1 MQMNSEDLFIKN
13 FSELPEISTSA
24 HGRVNLIG
32 EHTDYNN
39 GFVLP
44 TLIPQKINVSVRRRN
59 DKKILGFSEDF
70 GFSECILDSQ
80 TDGTWIDF
88 IKGAITLINKE
99 GANLLGIDIA
109 VTSDVPIASGLSSS
123 AALEISSLKAL
134 SSLANLDLDDI
145 EIAKLGQ
152 KIEHEFIGTN
162 CGIMDQLVS
171 ARAEFGEVLFIDCES
186 LNSKLLNFFTNH
198 TFLIFHSGNKRK
210 LSASEY
216 NSRKNETEIASNL
229 LKVSSLRHAN
239 INQINKIKDKIIR
252 KRAKHIISEN
262 QRVLNA
268 VKDLEENNAINF
280 GKLMY
285 ESHNSMA
292 YDYEISSI
300 ELDNLVESAK
310 VAGTTGAR
318 LTGAGFGGCVVVLVP
333 KSKTE
338 IISKSIIE
346 KCPRSFLVTKL

>member
-1 MQMNSEDLFIKN
+1 MSSKDLFIKF
-13 FSELPEISTSA
+13 FSELPEVSTSA

-44 TLIPQKINVSVRRRN
+44 TLIPQKINVSIRRRN
-59 DKKILGFSEDF
+59 DKKIIGCSDDF
-70 GFSECILDSQ
+70 GFKESVLDSP
-80 TDGTWIDF
+80 TDGSWIDF
-88 IKGAITLINKE
+88 IKGAITLLNKE
-99 GANLLGIDIA
+99 SANFLGIDIA

-123 AALEISSLKAL
+123 AALEVSSLKAL
-134 SSLANLDLDDI
+134 SSLANLDLDEI
-145 EIAKLGQ
+145 KIAKLGQ

-186 LNSKLLNFFTNH
+186 LNSKSLKFFPNH

-210 LSASEY
+210 LSISEY
-216 NSRKNETEIASNL
+216 NSRKKETEIASDL
-229 LKVSSLRHAN
+229 LQVSSLRHTN
-239 INQINKIKDKIIR
+239 INQIINIKDKIIR

-268 VKDLEENNAINF
+268 VKELEENNAINF

-292 YDYEISSI
+292 HDYEISSP
-300 ELDNLVESAK
+300 ELDGIVDAAK
-310 VAGTTGAR
+310 IAGATGAR
-318 LTGAGFGGCVVVLVP
+318 LTGAGFGGCVVILVP
-333 KSKTE
+333 KSKIE
-338 IISKSIIE
+338 IISKRILE
-346 KCPRSFLVTKL
+346 KYPKSFFVTKI

>member
-1 MQMNSEDLFIKN
+1 MNSKDLFIKN
-13 FSELPEISTSA
+13 FSELPEVSSFA

-44 TLIPQKINVSVRRRN
+44 TLIPQKINVSIRRRN
-59 DKKILGFSEDF
+59 DKKIVGFSEDF
-70 GFSECILDSQ
+70 GFKESVLDSP
-80 TDGTWIDF
+80 TDGSWIDF
-88 IKGAITLINKE
+88 VKGAVTLINKE
-99 GANLLGIDIA
+99 GANFLGIDIA

-123 AALEISSLKAL
+123 AALEVSSLKAL
-134 SSLANLDLDDI
+134 SLLANLDLDEI
-145 EIAKLGQ
+145 KIAKLGQ
-152 KIEHEFIGTN
+152 KIEHEYIGTN
-162 CGIMDQLVS
+162 CGIMDQFVS
-171 ARAEFGEVLFIDCES
+171 ARAEFGEVLLIDCES
-186 LNSKLLNFFTNH
+186 LNYKLLKFFPNY

-210 LSASEY
+210 LSTSEY
-216 NSRKNETEIASNL
+216 NSRKNETEIASKL

-239 INQINKIKDKIIR
+239 INQIINIKDKIIR

-268 VKDLEENNAINF
+268 VKELEENNAINF

-285 ESHNSMA
+285 ESHKSMA
-292 YDYEISSI
+292 HDYEISSS

-310 VAGTTGAR
+310 FAGATGAR

-333 KSKTE
+333 KTKIE
-338 IISKSIIE
+338 IISKSILE
-346 KCPRSFLVTKL
+346 KCPKSFFVSKL